1 MCNLYHR
8 STAAPLLSSTACV
21 VVPWWYTAWAGIPAG
36 PAVDG
41 VYGVRG
47 RTNERINVPRYRGIR
62 RPTVGN
68 ASAHAGANPQ
78 GGQARH
84 LGTGAVQ
91 AGTHTHNTQRSN
103 CCCST
108 RTHTHTPTRNRG
120 PAFPDRDATAAS
132 ILLFPIVDLSL
143 CFGRHPDRTHTWT
156 DGLYLAYHHLAASAA
171 ASRFRASHL
180 IRRHLYIVGTF
191 CRQTWGLEYYFARIP
206 PSRSGTN
213 FDVRTPPPTP
223 TPTPCP
229 YYYMT
234 YPANASNAS
243 PAGKPLV

>member
-21 VVPWWYTAWAGIPAG
+21 VVPWWYTARTGIPAG

-132 ILLFPIVDLSL
+132 ILLFPIVDLFLPSAVIQIEPTPGL
-143 CFGRHPDRTHTWT
+143 TDCTSPTTTWQQVQRPADSVPLTHPSALVHSRYFLSSDLGAWSTILRGYPLPDQEPTSM
-156 DGLYLAYHHLAASAA
+156 YVPHLPLP
-171 ASRFRASHL
+171 H
-180 IRRHLYIVGTF
+180 
-191 CRQTWGLEYYFARIP
+191 
-206 PSRSGTN
+206 
-213 FDVRTPPPTP
+213 PPPAHITI
-223 TPTPCP
+223 
-229 YYYMT
+229 
-234 YPANASNAS
+234 
-243 PAGKPLV
+243 

>member
-21 VVPWWYTAWAGIPAG
+21 VVPWWYTARTGISAG

-91 AGTHTHNTQRSN
+91 AGTHAQ
-103 CCCST
+103 
-108 RTHTHTPTRNRG
+108 HTTLQLLLQHPHPHAHKKQG
-120 PAFPDRDATAAS
+120 SCLPDRDATAAS
-132 ILLFPIVDLSL
+132 ILLFPIVDLFLPSAVSQIEPTPGL
-143 CFGRHPDRTHTWT
+143 TDCTSPTTTWQQVQRPADSVPVTHPSKLVHSRYFLSSDLGAWSTILRGSPLPDQEPTSM
-156 DGLYLAYHHLAASAA
+156 YVPHLPLP
-171 ASRFRASHL
+171 H
-180 IRRHLYIVGTF
+180 
-191 CRQTWGLEYYFARIP
+191 
-206 PSRSGTN
+206 
-213 FDVRTPPPTP
+213 PPPAHITI
-223 TPTPCP
+223 
-229 YYYMT
+229 
-234 YPANASNAS
+234 
-243 PAGKPLV
+243 